1 MRAFDFD
8 GTIFTGDSTVRFC
21 LFCIKRHPFL
31 IKHLMK
37 GAFALLAYRMGHLD
51 KTQAKQRL
59 FSFLAH
65 LPDPEGEVAEF
76 WKTNIRNIKKWYL
89 KMCLPSDVIIS
100 ASPEFLLK
108 IPCEALGV
116 HMLIASRVDITT
128 GKYTGK
134 NCDGR
139 EKVAR
144 FREVFGDK
152 RPEEFYSDSLSDSP
166 MAEYALR
173 AYRVRGDRIFPWG

>member
-1 MRAFDFD
+1 LRAFDFD
-8 GTIFTGDSTVRFC
+8 GTIFAGDSTVRFC

-37 GAFALLAYRMGHLD
+37 GVFALIGYRRGRID
-51 KTQAKQRL
+51 KTQAKEKL
-59 FSFLAH
+59 FSFLAY

-76 WKTNIRNIKKWYL
+76 WRTNIRHLRKWYL
-89 KMCLPSDVIIS
+89 KMCLPSGVIVS
-100 ASPEFLLK
+100 ASPEFLLR

-116 HMLIASRVDITT
+116 HTLIASRVDVKT
-128 GKYTGK
+128 GAYTGK
-134 NCDGR
+134 NCDGG

-144 FREVFGDK
+144 FREVFGK
-152 RPEEFYSDSLSDSP
+152 IRPEEFYSDSLSDAP

-173 AYRVRGDRIFPWG
+173 AYRVRGEKISPWG